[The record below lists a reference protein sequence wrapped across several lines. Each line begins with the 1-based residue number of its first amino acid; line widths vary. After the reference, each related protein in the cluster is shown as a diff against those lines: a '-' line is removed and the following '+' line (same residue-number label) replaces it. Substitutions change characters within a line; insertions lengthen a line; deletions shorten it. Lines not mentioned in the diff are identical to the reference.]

1 MRHLPRKINVI
12 LMKINLDVA
21 LLFLWQA
28 IVFQVPGI
36 ALAQSTLTELELDKF
51 IQDTPSFISTVQS
64 KHLDGQLI
72 RLFLE
77 PDQVEE
83 DIPITEILTSLHWE
97 PKRYAYIFSHVI
109 ISGFIRDMGEFGD
122 GKIKFLKE
130 QRYKWQESNE
140 PDKAKIIEELDRSI
154 KEISEIVERT
164 KKIPPSELLL
174 FWDKRDAL
182 NDILMGKLPIAKKKL
197 KKVF

>member
-1 MRHLPRKINVI
+1 MKPKRYFHLIFLGLTFFFYKPVG
-12 LMKINLDVA
+12 A
-21 LLFLWQA
+21 LE
-28 IVFQVPGI
+28 
-36 ALAQSTLTELELDKF
+36 QSTLTALELDKF
-51 IQDTPSFISTVQS
+51 IKDTPSFIATVKN

-77 PDQVEE
+77 PDLVEE
-83 DIPITEILTSLHWE
+83 DIPISEILTDLHWE

-109 ISGFIRDMGEFGD
+109 IGGFIRDMGEFGD

-130 QRYKWQESNE
+130 QRNKWQESNE
-140 PDKAKIIEELDRSI
+140 PDKEKIIGELDRSI
-154 KEISEIVERT
+154 REISEIAERT
-164 KKIPPSELLL
+164 KKIPTSELLL
-174 FWDKRDAL
+174 FWEKRDAL